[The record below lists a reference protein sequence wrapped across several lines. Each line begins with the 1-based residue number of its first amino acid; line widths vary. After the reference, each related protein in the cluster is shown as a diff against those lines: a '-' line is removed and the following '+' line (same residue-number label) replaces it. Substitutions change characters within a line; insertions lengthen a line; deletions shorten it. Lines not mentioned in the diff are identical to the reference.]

1 MKKII
6 TLAIVLLAGAG
17 VISAQSDTNRYW
29 TTEMIDGYT
38 YHVYNDLSLYF
49 LGYSD
54 VFESFEY
61 SEGMTLFDFIIS
73 LPRSLDDKRP
83 TAVPDY
89 FMQDN
94 EENIYVTVRYYSR
107 GTLCRTDRIICYFGG
122 SDEVI
127 YVDCLY
133 GYSYDIINWL
143 ENYGDIEL
151 SVPLTDGSSS
161 KLYVHQRS

>member
-29 TTEMIDGYT
+29 TTQMIDGYT
-38 YHVYNDLSLYF
+38 CHVHNTKYLYF
-49 LGYSD
+49 LGYSN

-61 SEGMTLFDFIIS
+61 FEGMTLFYCTIS
-73 LPRSLDDKRP
+73 LPMSLDDERSK
-83 TAVPDY
+83 AVPDY

-94 EENIYVTVRYYSR
+94 ERNIYVTVRYYSR
-107 GTLCRTDRIICYFGG
+107 GTPCRTERIICY
-122 SDEVI
+122 SEKRDEVI

-161 KLYVHQRS
+161 RLYVHQRS

>member
-29 TTEMIDGYT
+29 TTEMIDGYVCHRHQNT
-38 YHVYNDLSLYF
+38 ALYF
-49 LGYSD
+49 WSLERA
-54 VFESFEY
+54 FESFEY
-61 SEGMTLFDFIIS
+61 FEGMTLFCCTIS
-73 LPRSLDDKRP
+73 LPMSLDDERP

-89 FMQDN
+89 FMRNN
-94 EENIYVTVRYYSR
+94 ERNIYVTVRYYSR
-107 GTLCRTDRIICYFGG
+107 ETLCRTERIICY
-122 SDEVI
+122 SEKRDEVI

-133 GYSYDIINWL
+133 GYSYDIIEWL

>member
-29 TTEMIDGYT
+29 TTEMIDGYVCHT
-38 YHVYNDLSLYF
+38 HQNAALYF
-49 LGYSD
+49 LGSNRG
-54 VFESFEY
+54 FEHFQY
-61 SEGMTLFDFIIS
+61 FDGMPLFYFLIC
-73 LPRSLDDKRP
+73 LPEFLYDECSK
-83 TAVPDY
+83 AVPDY
-89 FMQDN
+89 FMRNN
-94 EENIYVTVRYYSR
+94 ERNIYVTVRYYSR
-107 GTLCRTDRIICYFGG
+107 GTPCRTDRIICYFEKI
-122 SDEVI
+122 DERI
-127 YVDCLY
+127 YIDSLY
-133 GYSYDIINWL
+133 GYSYDIIEWL

>member
-29 TTEMIDGYT
+29 TTQMIDGYT

-107 GTLCRTDRIICYFGG
+107 GTLCRTERIICY
-122 SDEVI
+122 SEKRDEVI

-161 KLYVHQRS
+161 RLYVHQRS

>member
-29 TTEMIDGYT
+29 TTEMIDGYVCHT
-38 YHVYNDLSLYF
+38 HQNAALYF
-49 LGYSD
+49 LGSD
-54 VFESFEY
+54 RGFEHFQY
-61 SEGMTLFDFIIS
+61 FDGMPLFYFCIS
-73 LPRSLDDKRP
+73 LPRSLDERP

-94 EENIYVTVRYYSR
+94 EENIYVAVRYYSH
-107 GTLCRTDRIICYFGG
+107 GTPCRTDGIICYFERN
-122 SDEVI
+122 DYVI
-127 YVDCLY
+127 YRDSLY
-133 GYSYDIINWL
+133 GYSYDIIEWL

>member
-29 TTEMIDGYT
+29 TTQMIDGYT
-38 YHVYNDLSLYF
+38 CHVHSTKYLYF
-49 LGYSD
+49 LGYSN
-54 VFESFEY
+54 VFESFKY
-61 SEGMTLFDFIIS
+61 SEEMTLFYCTIS
-73 LPRSLDDKRP
+73 LPRSLDDERP

>member
-38 YHVYNDLSLYF
+38 YHVYNDPSLYF

>member
-49 LGYSD
+49 MGYSN
-54 VFESFEY
+54 VFESFKY
-61 SEGMTLFDFIIS
+61 SEEMTLFYCTIS
-73 LPRSLDDKRP
+73 LPRSLDDERP

-107 GTLCRTDRIICYFGG
+107 GTLCRTDRIVCYSVTCG
-122 SDEVI
+122 
-127 YVDCLY
+127 DCLF

-161 KLYVHQRS
+161 RLYVPQRS

>member
-1 MKKII
+1 M
-6 TLAIVLLAGAG
+6 
-17 VISAQSDTNRYW
+17 
-29 TTEMIDGYT
+29 
-38 YHVYNDLSLYF
+38 YNDNYLYF
-49 LGYSD
+49 LGYSN

-61 SEGMTLFDFIIS
+61 SEEMTLVYCTIF
-73 LPRSLDDKRP
+73 LPGSLDDERP
-83 TAVPDY
+83 TVVPDY

-94 EENIYVTVRYYSR
+94 EANIYVTVRYYSH
-107 GTLCRTDRIICYFGG
+107 GTPCKTDRIICYLGR

-151 SVPLTDGSSS
+151 SVPLTDGSSYR
-161 KLYVHQRS
+161 LYVPQRS

>member
-29 TTEMIDGYT
+29 TTQMIDGYT

-61 SEGMTLFDFIIS
+61 SEEMTLFYCTIS
-73 LPRSLDDKRP
+73 LPRSFDDERP